1 MDTGVIYK
9 QAAESKKAPLRGL
22 SALEYK
28 LFFLFMNPSARS
40 PKIE

>member
-9 QAAESKKAPLRGL
+9 QAAEIKKASPRGF

-28 LFFLFMNPSARS
+28 PFFLFTNPSARS
-40 PKIE
+40 PEIE